1 LINKNQIFSK
11 NYLINYLIVLLG
23 GSLCVSV
30 FISDLIIFSILIL
43 WFKEGSFID
52 KWQKIK
58 TNKFSLSIIVFIIF
72 YIIGLIWGEINLDAW
87 KWISKQSLLL
97 IIPVLLSTSIKSKY
111 IKYSLY
117 SFLIG
122 MFINSIIAI
131 GCYLRFWSINY
142 HHYPEEIVAIG
153 FLDHFDHSVFLAFSA
168 LIIIQ
173 NLFYE
178 TKNLRNCIIYI
189 ILLLVFLTALFLS
202 HGRAGQYAFVLFLG
216 LLLIVKFY
224 QSYIRI
230 IVSISILAAG
240 LIIINNSSNTFNNR
254 LNSIITES
262 KNFFHL
268 LEYSSTNTSE
278 LTVTDTPMGDR
289 LTYLINYTTLIKK
302 NLLLGCG
309 TGKSLKEYNNLKN
322 KIFPNLIARP
332 PHNNYLFVLAEVGLV
347 GLILW
352 LNIFIQLFVEIY
364 KKNDLKPS
372 LVLKLFIPM
381 LFLLICLT
389 DEYLVRHNPTLF
401 FCFFTTLFCVN
412 AKVNFKL

>member
-1 LINKNQIFSK
+1 
-11 NYLINYLIVLLG
+11 
-23 GSLCVSV
+23 
-30 FISDLIIFSILIL
+30 
-43 WFKEGSFID
+43 
-52 KWQKIK
+52 
-58 TNKFSLSIIVFIIF
+58 
-72 YIIGLIWGEINLDAW
+72 
-87 KWISKQSLLL
+87 
-97 IIPVLLSTSIKSKY
+97 
-111 IKYSLY
+111 
-117 SFLIG
+117 
-122 MFINSIIAI
+122 
-131 GCYLRFWSINY
+131 
-142 HHYPEEIVAIG
+142 
-153 FLDHFDHSVFLAFSA
+153 
-168 LIIIQ
+168 
-173 NLFYE
+173 
-178 TKNLRNCIIYI
+178 
-189 ILLLVFLTALFLS
+189 
-202 HGRAGQYAFVLFLG
+202 
-216 LLLIVKFY
+216 Y